1 MPPRPDGAPNR
12 RDGRAGGGQVG
23 GGQVGGGV
31 GGGHVGGGQG
41 FGPSSFA
48 TAFAAAA
55 ATADGIIERTYEI
68 AGRPV
73 LLRFAGHHLMHLA
86 EPFEHLRVA
95 TLPGKGELR
104 IHLWD
109 EASTGVTSPQP
120 PFEGRVGEPAGLRVL
135 WQRDRFRV
143 VLQPAQHTVNAI
155 DEETS
160 TAWFWCAN
168 PGRLPFWELS
178 TPLRMVLHWW
188 LASHGLLLLHS
199 AAVGFSDGGALI
211 VGKGGSGKSTTALL
225 SLRHRFQF
233 AGDDYVAVEPR
244 PDAPAPYVHSVYGTG
259 KLTAEQYPNFPE
271 LHAATINADKL
282 DSEKAVVFAGQLE
295 NSTLVRGFPL
305 RAILVPRV
313 SGRPR
318 STWYPISPL
327 AALTGLAPSTIFQ
340 LPGAAASGLAAMSR
354 VVERVPAFRIDLGT
368 ELDNVPAAIAEV
380 LASLGV
386 DVTASA
392 APAVPEPSRAGAS

>member
-1 MPPRPDGAPNR
+1 VPDGVPTPPDSVPTRPELATIR
-12 RDGRAGGGQVG
+12 RDGAGRS
-23 GGQVGGGV
+23 
-31 GGGHVGGGQG
+31 GGQG
-41 FGPSSFA
+41 FGPSAFA

-55 ATADGIIERTYEI
+55 AHAGGVTERAFEI

-73 LLRFAGHHLMHLA
+73 LLRFAGDHLVHLA
-86 EPFEHLRVA
+86 EAFAHLDIP
-95 TLPGKGELR
+95 LPDTADLR

-109 EASTGVTSPQP
+109 EASTGVAAPQP

-143 VLQPAQHTVNAI
+143 VLQPAQRTVNAI
-155 DEETS
+155 DEETG

-188 LASHGLLLLHS
+188 LAGRGLVLLHS
-199 AAVGFSDGGALI
+199 AAVGFAGGGALI

-225 SLRHRFQF
+225 SLRHRFHF

-244 PDAPAPYVHSVYGTG
+244 PGEATPYVHSIYGTG
-259 KLTAEQYPNFPE
+259 KLTAAQYPNFPE
-271 LHAATINADKL
+271 LHRATINADKL
-282 DSEKAVVFAGQLE
+282 DTEKAVVFAGHLE

-305 RAILVPRV
+305 RAILVPRL
-313 SGRPR
+313 SGRPQ
-318 STWYPISPL
+318 SVTYPISSL

-340 LPGAAASGLAAMSR
+340 LPGAAAAGLAAMSR

-368 ELDNVPAAIAEV
+368 DLDGVPAAIADV

-386 DVTASA
+386 DVDAE
-392 APAVPEPSRAGAS
+392 PNQPEPTRVGAS